1 MKKLLFIF
9 IFFLFNTSAYSNN
22 IVFLDVQYIIE
33 KSEIGI
39 FYKNKIKIFKE
50 KKLKDIISQENE
62 IKDKENE
69 IKAQKNI
76 LSKDKI
82 NLKVENLNKL
92 LKNYQKNRNKF
103 NKEIDEQKKNYTSK
117 ILKILNPL
125 ITEYVEKNKITLVI
139 DKKNILI
146 GINNLDITNNILE
159 ILNKYTADNK
169 LINNDEQ

>member
-9 IFFLFNTSAYSNN
+9 IFFLINTSAYSNN

-82 NLKVENLNKL
+82 NLKVENINKL
-92 LKNYQKNRNKF
+92 LKNYQNNRNKF

>member
-9 IFFLFNTSAYSNN
+9 IFSLFNTSAYSNN

-82 NLKVENLNKL
+82 NLKVENINKL

-146 GINNLDITNNILE
+146 GINNLDINNNILE

>member
-1 MKKLLFIF
+1 MKKLLYIF
-9 IFFLFNTSAYSNN
+9 IFFLFSTPAYSNN

-33 KSEIGI
+33 NSEIGK
-39 FYKNKIKIFKE
+39 FYKNKIKKFKE
-50 KKLKDIISQENE
+50 KNLKDIIRQENE

-82 NLKVENLNKL
+82 NLKVENINKL

-103 NKEIDEQKKNYTSK
+103 NKEIDEKKKNYTSK

-125 ITEYVEKNKITLVI
+125 ITEYVERNKITLVI

-159 ILNKYTADNK
+159 VLNKYTADNK

>member
-1 MKKLLFIF
+1 MSYT
-9 IFFLFNTSAYSNN
+9 N
-22 IVFLDVQYIIE
+22 
-33 KSEIGI
+33 
-39 FYKNKIKIFKE
+39 
-50 KKLKDIISQENE
+50 
-62 IKDKENE
+62 
-69 IKAQKNI
+69 
-76 LSKDKI
+76 
-82 NLKVENLNKL
+82 
-92 LKNYQKNRNKF
+92 
-103 NKEIDEQKKNYTSK
+103 EQKKNYTSK